1 MASTAQP
8 DDRAPSETHSQ
19 YERLRLATDD
29 RIVLMTLVSTG
40 VGVLAGGY
48 LGGQLSGR
56 QYLAE
61 RAHRLPTTV
70 SGWFFYQKWK
80 NYRVLLGAMKGAV
93 RYGGKVG
100 GCVLAYSSIEATV
113 DRLVGEAQVFSSVA
127 AGLATAVGM
136 SLIAGLPRS
145 SARRARIV
153 GLAVGAITGAA
164 QDAARYRT
172 TLQPPAYIIWARD
185 RIKAAASPST

>member
-1 MASTAQP
+1 MASATEA
-8 DDRAPSETHSQ
+8 DNRTSTETQSK

-40 VGVLAGGY
+40 VGALAGGY

-93 RYGGKVG
+93 RYGSKIG
-100 GCVLAYSSIEATV
+100 GCVLAYSSIEAGV
-113 DRLVGEAQVFSSVA
+113 DRLVGEVQMFSSVA
-127 AGLATAVGM
+127 AGLSTAVGM
-136 SLIAGLPRS
+136 SLIARLPRS
-145 SARRARIV
+145 SARRARLAGI
-153 GLAVGAITGAA
+153 AVGAFTGAA

-172 TLQPPAYIIWARD
+172 TLQPPAYVVWAHNKF
-185 RIKAAASPST
+185 KAATSQPI